1 MDLQAL
7 FERIGYTDGGTDTE
21 RLIRLHRAYATHVPF
36 ENIDVYNGLD
46 ISLKTEDLFEK
57 IVTRRR
63 GGYCFE
69 MNAFF
74 AAILR
79 ELGFP
84 VKPVLTRL
92 SRDGK
97 TYNGYLHRMNLTEAD
112 GMRYICDVGYGGDCF
127 IRPLRIE
134 FDVPQPV
141 HGMVYK
147 VVPGIDPSVEY
158 SVLIQR
164 NPGEDFVALM
174 GFIDR
179 PAADEDFQI
188 CNYYVNKSPWSG
200 FRMMLMLNQFT
211 DTGRYSL
218 MNLFFTLQEGEKKE
232 RRELKWEEL
241 PGVLKQYFGLDA
253 MPDHE
258 PKPLRFG

>member
-1 MDLQAL
+1 M
-7 FERIGYTDGGTDTE
+7 
-21 RLIRLHRAYATHVPF
+21 
-36 ENIDVYNGLD
+36 
-46 ISLKTEDLFEK
+46 
-57 IVTRRR
+57 
-63 GGYCFE
+63 
-69 MNAFF
+69 
-74 AAILR
+74 
-79 ELGFP
+79 GFP
-84 VKPVLTRL
+84 AYGVLTRL

-97 TYNGYLHRMNLTEAD
+97 SYNGYLHRMNITEAD
-112 GMRYICDVGYGGDCF
+112 GVRYICDVGYGGDCF
-127 IRPLRIE
+127 IRPLRME

-164 NPGEDFVALM
+164 NPGEDFVPLM

-179 PAADEDFQI
+179 PAEDEDFQI